1 MAESEDARQIR
12 KLRELLVHIDGQIEF
27 IEHTFI
33 SNVYKSFQSK
43 FKSHAY
49 KHKQSELTAQWEE
62 EYKKIQ
68 TLLESYK
75 KQKNTLDT
83 IVKYIRG
90 GRAINGIIK
99 GGIQTIANTIDN
111 YLDVVLD
118 SLIHEYPPRNTIPG
132 NFVRRHVARSRSRS
146 RSPVRTRL
154 QGPLKSSF
162 INSKR
167 HMRNRSRSPNRG
179 RNESRNRNRNRNGN
193 RNENRQRTIRFKNK
207 TEKYEIE
214 SLKTSN
220 PFNNR
225 SAVTHTPKEIKNM
238 SRKGTKNYFEIYGN
252 KPTLRRRLRRW
263 MLSPPIQDATNAG
276 ATIAREAA
284 TAAAAAAEEARRIVS
299 TISPTAPIFEAI
311 QTAAGEADTA
321 ARSAARDVDIA
332 DESFGVDAA
341 YDAARRAVA
350 ARDVA
355 IAALEEIRR
364 TIASSPSAPAAAAAS
379 SSNRR
384 NST

>member
-12 KLRELLVHIDGQIEF
+12 KLRELLAHINGQIEY
-27 IEHTFI
+27 I
-33 SNVYKSFQSK
+33 
-43 FKSHAY
+43 
-49 KHKQSELTAQWEE
+49 
-62 EYKKIQ
+62 
-68 TLLESYK
+68 
-75 KQKNTLDT
+75 KNTL
-83 IVKYIRG
+83 IPAIYASFKSKYGSRIYKDKREELNAKWAEEHRKVLTLYETYKIQRKALTDIIAHILG
-90 GRAINGIIK
+90 GRAINGTIK
-99 GGIQTIANTIDN
+99 GAIQSVANSIDN
-111 YLDVVLD
+111 NLDVILD
-118 SLIHEYPPRNTIPG
+118 SLIIDYPPLNTIPG

-167 HMRNRSRSPNRG
+167 HMRNRSKSRSPNRG
-179 RNESRNRNRNRNGN
+179 RNESRNRNRNGNG
-193 RNENRQRTIRFKNK
+193 NENRKRTIRFKNK

-238 SRKGTKNYFEIYGN
+238 SRKGTKNYFEIYGD

-299 TISPTAPIFEAI
+299 TISLNAHIFEAI
-311 QTAAGEADTA
+311 QTAAGEADIA

-350 ARDVA
+350 ARDTA
-355 IAALEEIRR
+355 IEALEEIRR
-364 TIASSPSAPAAAAAS
+364 TIAPSAPAAAAAAA
-379 SSNRR
+379 SSNPQNR
-384 NST
+384 T

>member
-12 KLRELLVHIDGQIEF
+12 KLRELLAHINGQIEY
-27 IEHTFI
+27 IKNTLI
-33 SNVYKSFQSK
+33 SAIYAS
-43 FKSHAY
+43 FKSKYGSRKY
-49 KHKQSELTAQWEE
+49 KNQREELNEE
-62 EYKKIQ
+62 WKKEYKKIQ
-68 TLLESYK
+68 TLLEAYET
-75 KQKNTLDT
+75 QKNILDT
-83 IVKYIRG
+83 VVKNIMG
-90 GRAINGIIK
+90 GRAINSTIK

-111 YLDVVLD
+111 HLDPVLD

-132 NFVRRHVARSRSRS
+132 NFVRRHVARSTSRS

-154 QGPLKSSF
+154 QSPIKSSF
-162 INSKR
+162 RSAKR
-167 HMRNRSRSPNRG
+167 HVRNRSPNRG
-179 RNESRNRNRNRNGN
+179 RNGNANRNRNKN
-193 RNENRQRTIRFKNK
+193 RKTLRFKNK

-214 SLKTSN
+214 SLKTKN

-238 SRKGTKNYFEIYGN
+238 RHKETKNFFEIYGN

-299 TISPTAPIFEAI
+299 TISPAAHIFEAI
-311 QTAAGEADTA
+311 QQAAEEASTAAHHA
-321 ARSAARDVDIA
+321 ARYVDIA

-341 YDAARRAVA
+341 YDAARRAGA
-350 ARDVA
+350 SRDIA

-379 SSNRR
+379 SSSSSNP
-384 NST
+384 